1 MQSLGIKL
9 RPESRSFRRW
19 IYALLAILSAAVT
32 TWALQVTQEMW
43 RPPDIAKH
51 ESQSSV
57 ETSSPEIEALEAE
70 LMRIQRRL
78 DELRSSTSH

>member
-1 MQSLGIKL
+1 MQLLGTKL
-9 RPESRSFRRW
+9 RPESRSSRRW
-19 IYALLAILSAAVT
+19 IYASLAILSAAVT
-32 TWALQVTQEMW
+32 TWALHVTQETW
-43 RPPDIAKH
+43 RPPAIAQH
-51 ESQSSV
+51 ESQSYV